1 MSKFCAID
9 EWDTVDVAT
18 EAACVMGAVGVAAPM
33 AICFSIFMSGE
44 ASTQSLSPTDKSAD
58 KENAKPDSP
67 LKKSSG
73 PRNIMNC
80 FDAPKPSW
88 AI

>member
-9 EWDTVDVAT
+9 DWETIDVAT
-18 EAACVMGAVGVAAPM
+18 EVGCVMGAVSVAAPM
-33 AICFSIFMSGE
+33 AICFSIFMAGE
-44 ASTQSLSPTDKSAD
+44 ASTQTLSQSNMSEDKKD
-58 KENAKPDSP
+58 AKPDSP
-67 LKKSSG
+67 RKKSSG

-88 AI
+88 AN